1 MDARKELDG
10 VTAQLQKE
18 QEPLERGQKRQE
30 EPQTKLKGLEIRSGE
45 RQALHMAMQKVQ
57 ALESAGRRKQ
67 KAELELKSQES
78 KLKEQEASL
87 VPCRSRSK
95 NCGGTTYSSPCKLT
109 ACGVMR
115 PKPRRLPM
123 GWRPRRQVNQAMS
136 DSLRNKRLH
145 ALSLSLAAELREGAP
160 CPVCGSEHHPHPL
173 CLIRAP

>member
-18 QEPLERGQKRQE
+18 QESPNGAKAAGGA
-30 EPQTKLKGLEIRSGE
+30 QTKLKGLEIRSGE

-87 VPCRSRSK
+87 IALQKQEQELRRHYIQLSVQADSLR
-95 NCGGTTYSSPCKLT
+95 
-109 ACGVMR
+109 VMR

-123 GWRPRRQVNQAMS
+123 GWRPRR
-136 DSLRNKRLH
+136 LR
-145 ALSLSLAAELREGAP
+145 
-160 CPVCGSEHHPHPL
+160 
-173 CLIRAP
+173 